1 MDGISRRQFGRF
13 AAGVGA
19 LGLTGAGAC
28 TAQRSS
34 QPPEQ
39 TETAN
44 PGLDAR
50 TRPIRLTQAQLDR
63 IIGNQAN
70 TLLDNL
76 RAKTPASN
84 YGLAVAFAY
93 PNHQFNPYYM
103 YGTVADQGPPTPRTI
118 YAIGS
123 ITKTFTAAMFANGVV
138 TRPDCFDWD
147 ASLSRYLDGYLG
159 GNGTLSATMQKITPR
174 MLAQH
179 TSGLPRESNGPQD
192 GVGLFETSPSAPPP
206 DLLSF
211 WRTHNG
217 PQPGSCWRYSDM
229 GFITLGFTTVSAY
242 GCAAGAS
249 PGGPPGQA
257 YANLLQQQITG
268 PLNMP
273 DTMTIVPNGALLA
286 PAYPNGGP
294 QVSSSGAS
302 DIKSSATDMHTWL
315 MTQLT
320 AANQSSPLMKALA
333 STTQYS
339 PLSVNLCGE
348 SQRGP
353 ANMGL
358 AWDVR
363 PGQPPIVW
371 KNGLTSLGGCSCWIG
386 MTMPG
391 PTQQP
396 LGIAVLLNGYWQK
409 GQPNIVADD
418 AGFAMLRQISAAI

>member
-1 MDGISRRQFGRF
+1 MNGMSRRQFGRL
-13 AAGVGA
+13 AAGVGV
-19 LGLTGAGAC
+19 LGLSGAAC
-28 TAQRSS
+28 SGQRSS

-76 RAKTPASN
+76 RSKTPGVN
-84 YGLAVAFAY
+84 YALAVAFAY
-93 PNHQFNPYYM
+93 PNHHFNPYYM
-103 YGTVADQGPPTPRTI
+103 YGAVADQGPPTPRTI

-147 ASLSRYLDGYLG
+147 GSLSRYLDGYLG
-159 GNGTLSATMQKITPR
+159 GNGNLSATMQKITPR

-179 TSGLPRESNGPQD
+179 TSGLPRESTGSQD

-206 DLLSF
+206 PLLNF

-217 PQPGSCWRYSDM
+217 PAPGSCWRYSDM

-242 GCAAGAS
+242 GCAAGAD

-257 YANLLQQQITG
+257 YASLLQQQITG

-273 DTMTIVPNGALLA
+273 DTMTIVPDGAPLA
-286 PAYPNGGP
+286 PAYPNGGA

-315 MTQLT
+315 MTHLT

-339 PLSVNLCGE
+339 PLSVDLCGE

-363 PGQPPIVW
+363 PGEPPIVW
-371 KNGLTSLGGCSCWIG
+371 KNGLTPLGGCSCWIG

-391 PTQQP
+391 PTQEP
-396 LGIAVLLNGYWQK
+396 LGVAVLVNGYWQK
-409 GQPNIVADD
+409 GKPNIVADD